1 MISHLKALLYEFV
14 VTSFFQ
20 TKFPLLLYFKITFV
34 ASNPV
39 FPPIII
45 SLLTIVT
52 LQLAN
57 FVLLEFLKVIV
68 AVPAD
73 LAVTSPE
80 LFTVATLVLLL
91 VH

>member
-1 MISHLKALLYEFV
+1 MHKADIFTLPLLIKFCVYLYH
-14 VTSFFQ
+14 
-20 TKFPLLLYFKITFV
+20 TKFPFVSIFIKYPFKLSPTYILG
-34 ASNPV
+34 V
-39 FPPIII
+39 F
-45 SLLTIVT
+45 TVIV
-52 LQLAN
+52 QLAD

-80 LFTVATLVLLL
+80 LLTVATLVLLL